1 VGKINREKF
10 KVLEGVFDEKTLDL
24 LNSLKQK
31 KYFDNLLRPIKT
43 GKEAD
48 AYLCENKNEKR
59 VLKIYRVTSAN
70 FKKISIYIN
79 RDYRFRNIRGNL
91 RKVIF
96 IWVSKEFK
104 NLKMAYK
111 TGLNVPYPYKQLGN
125 IILMEYIDG
134 PMLKDIELENPEEF
148 FEILIEQLSILI
160 NNTKLVHGDLS
171 EYNILVKDQIPY
183 IIDFGQSMSIRN
195 EEDFLEF
202 KDLFE
207 RDIENVVNYFKKRYK
222 LKVDKNEVIKKILN
236 LN

>member
-1 VGKINREKF
+1 
-10 KVLEGVFDEKTLDL
+10 
-24 LNSLKQK
+24 
-31 KYFDNLLRPIKT
+31 
-43 GKEAD
+43 
-48 AYLCENKNEKR
+48 
-59 VLKIYRVTSAN
+59 
-70 FKKISIYIN
+70 
-79 RDYRFRNIRGNL
+79 
-91 RKVIF
+91 
-96 IWVSKEFK
+96 
-104 NLKMAYK
+104 
-111 TGLNVPYPYKQLGN
+111 
-125 IILMEYIDG
+125 MEYIDG